1 MKIAWI
7 VPGFSGDESDWCIPA
22 LLDLARTLATRHEL
36 HVFALHYP
44 FRRELYSVFGAC
56 VHAIGGAN
64 RRRWRLPAILNAAAS
79 DVAREH
85 RQGRFDA
92 LHAFWVYEPG
102 IIAAWLKRRLGV
114 RVIVTVAGGE
124 LVNLS
129 GIGYGLAGPSWRLR
143 LMRWAMQ
150 QADVVT
156 AGSSGL
162 LDSVRKVTGCDA
174 GHLAFV
180 PLGVDTA
187 MFHPAGRRPETP
199 AVLVNVGA
207 LQAVKGHADLI
218 RAFRFAVDREPNV
231 RLRIVG
237 AGELRAELEALSAEL
252 NLNDD
257 VHFVGELRH
266 DQLPDVYRR
275 ATMFVQASYHE
286 AQGMAVLEAAAC
298 GLPIVGTR
306 VGALAD
312 LAPDAAVATPPGDP
326 IRLGQNILTVLSDPL
341 RLQALGHAARD
352 RAQKIYSLEASVA
365 RFESLYG
372 LEL

>member
-1 MKIAWI
+1 M
-7 VPGFSGDESDWCIPA
+7 VPGLHSDENDWCIPA
-22 LLDLARTLATRHEL
+22 LLHLARALASRHEV

-44 FRRELYSVFGAC
+44 YRRDHYSVFGAH
-56 VHAIGGAN
+56 VHAIGGEN
-64 RRRWRLPAILNAAAS
+64 RRGWRLPAILNAAAS
-79 DVAREH
+79 EGAREH
-85 RQGRFDA
+85 RQSRFDA

-102 IIAAWLKRRLGV
+102 IIAAWLKQRLGV
-114 RVIVTVAGGE
+114 RVIVTAAGGE
-124 LVNLS
+124 LVSLPA
-129 GIGYGLAGPSWRLR
+129 IAYGLAGRRWLLR
-143 LMRWAMQ
+143 LMRWAMR

-156 AGSSGL
+156 AGSSGP
-162 LDSVRKVTGCDA
+162 LDVVRSVTGRDA
-174 GHLAFV
+174 SRIAFA

-187 MFHPAGRRPETP
+187 MFHSAGRRLETP

-207 LQAVKGHADLI
+207 LQAIKGHADLI
-218 RAFRFAVDREPNV
+218 RAFRFVVDREPNV
-231 RLRIVG
+231 TLRIAG

-252 NLNDD
+252 NLYDR
-257 VHFVGELRH
+257 VQFVGEVRH

-326 IRLGQNILTVLSDPL
+326 ILLGQNILTALGDPA
-341 RLQALGHAARD
+341 RQQALGHAAQD

-365 RFESLYG
+365 RFESLSD

>member
-1 MKIAWI
+1 MRIGLI
-7 VPGFSGDESDWCIPA
+7 VPGFSSDENDWCIPA
-22 LLDLARTLATRHEL
+22 LLHLARALAARHEV

-44 FRRELYSVFGAC
+44 YRRERYFVFDAC
-56 VHAIGGAN
+56 VHAMGGAN
-64 RRRWRLPAILNAAAS
+64 RRGWRLPAILNAAANE
-79 DVAREH
+79 VAREH
-85 RQGRFDA
+85 RQNPFDA

-102 IIAAWLKRRLGV
+102 VIAAWLKRRLGV

-124 LVNLS
+124 LVRLPALA
-129 GIGYGLAGPSWRLR
+129 YGLAGRRWLLR
-143 LMRWAMQ
+143 LMRWAMR

-162 LDSVRKVTGCDA
+162 LGVVRSVTSHDA
-174 GHLAFV
+174 GRTAFA
-180 PLGVDTA
+180 PLGVDTV
-187 MFHPAGRRPETP
+187 MFHSAGRRPETP
-199 AVLVNVGA
+199 TVLVNVGA
-207 LQAVKGHADLI
+207 LQAVKGHADLL
-218 RAFRFAVDREPNV
+218 RAFRFVVDREPNV
-231 RLRIVG
+231 TLRIAGV
-237 AGELRAELEALSAEL
+237 GELRAELETLSAEL
-252 NLNDD
+252 NLYDR
-257 VHFVGELRH
+257 VQFVGEVRH

-326 IRLGQNILTVLSDPL
+326 IRLGQNILTVLSDAAS
-341 RLQALGHAARD
+341 LQALGHAAQD
-352 RAQKIYSLEASVA
+352 CAQKIYSLEASVA

-372 LEL
+372 LDL

>member
-7 VPGFSGDESDWCIPA
+7 VPGFSSDERDWCIPA
-22 LLDLARTLATRHEL
+22 LLDLARTLAARHEL

-44 FRRELYSVFGAC
+44 FRRNRYSVFGAR

-64 RRRWRLPAILNAAAS
+64 RRGWRLPAILNAAAS
-79 DVAREH
+79 EVAREH
-85 RQGRFDA
+85 RQSRFDA

-124 LVNLS
+124 LVNLP
-129 GIGYGLAGPSWRLR
+129 GIAYGLAGRRWLLR
-143 LMRWAMQ
+143 LMRWAMR

-156 AGSSGL
+156 AGSSGP
-162 LDSVRKVTGCDA
+162 LDDVRSVAGRDA
-174 GHLAFV
+174 SRIALA
-180 PLGVDTA
+180 PLGVDMA
-187 MFHPAGRRPETP
+187 MFHSAGRRPETP
-199 AVLVNVGA
+199 AVLVNVGS

-218 RAFRFAVDREPNV
+218 RAFRFVVDRESNV
-231 RLRIVG
+231 RLRIAG

-252 NLNDD
+252 NLHDH
-257 VHFVGELRH
+257 VQFVGEVRH

-326 IRLGQNILTVLSDPL
+326 IRLGQNILTVLSDPARL
-341 RLQALGHAARD
+341 RALGHAAQD

-372 LEL
+372 PEP